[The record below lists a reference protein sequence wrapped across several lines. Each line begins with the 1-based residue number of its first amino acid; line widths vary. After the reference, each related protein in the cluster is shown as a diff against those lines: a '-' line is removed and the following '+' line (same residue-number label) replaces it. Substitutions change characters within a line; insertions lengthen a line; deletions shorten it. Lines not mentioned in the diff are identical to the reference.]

1 MTESK
6 PINDYKKDIVLII
19 VGALLGSMPVLI
31 STYLQGQAQLHQII
45 FAKKLSVLKEYSTI
59 SNKFVS
65 DILPKLEDLEARIV
79 SLNER
84 YTQENTMD
92 KNYFDQIIID
102 GKAYTEQ
109 IFSIFFELNTQI
121 LIINAL
127 FKSDISIIEFPY
139 HNPSENNVGNM
150 SDKERIE
157 EIKNN
162 VIKLKKITVEQIN
175 KEYKM
180 LKFLSSMID

>member
-6 PINDYKKDIVLII
+6 TINDYKKDIVLII

-79 SLNER
+79 SLN
-84 YTQENTMD
+84 
-92 KNYFDQIIID
+92 
-102 GKAYTEQ
+102 
-109 IFSIFFELNTQI
+109 
-121 LIINAL
+121 
-127 FKSDISIIEFPY
+127 
-139 HNPSENNVGNM
+139 
-150 SDKERIE
+150 
-157 EIKNN
+157 
-162 VIKLKKITVEQIN
+162 
-175 KEYKM
+175 
-180 LKFLSSMID
+180 